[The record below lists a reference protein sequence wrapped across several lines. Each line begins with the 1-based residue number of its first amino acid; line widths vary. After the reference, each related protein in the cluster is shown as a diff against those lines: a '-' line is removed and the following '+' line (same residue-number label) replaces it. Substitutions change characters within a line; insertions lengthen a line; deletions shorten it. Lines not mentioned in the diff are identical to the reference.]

1 MSWPTRIINPKCNI
15 KEQPKIKRKNKD
27 LKSYIKVWQNEWDL
41 KTGQENSVQD
51 DIESR
56 RCPEAL
62 TWKGLLA
69 GR

>member
-1 MSWPTRIINPKCNI
+1 MSWPTWITNPKCNF
-15 KEQPKIKRKNKD
+15 KKQPKIKRKNKD

-56 RCPEAL
+56 RFPEAL
-62 TWKGLLA
+62 TWKGLPA